1 MITGGHTADSD
12 DWSRGMIIIKAIRK
26 KSIAPVCILVLI
38 FSSVSV
44 FAGEILIDD
53 YVDSLSP
60 KWVRKSFEGK
70 TQYEVTREDNQLCI
84 KATSSASAS
93 ALYYKIK
100 YDTNDFPVLTWRWKV
115 DHVLSKGDALQ
126 KEGDDYAARVY
137 VVFPSLAF
145 WRTKALNYI
154 WANKLPQG
162 QAVPNPFT
170 ANAIMVAVESGPERT
185 GQWVEETRNV
195 FEDYR
200 RYFGKEPPKAGAIA
214 IMTDTDNTGENATAW
229 YGPIRLLSGQSR

>member
-1 MITGGHTADSD
+1 MITGGHTADFA
-12 DWSRGMIIIKAIRK
+12 DWSRGMIIIKAVRK

-53 YVDSLSP
+53 YVDGLSP
-60 KWVRKSFEGK
+60 KWVRKSFKGK
-70 TQYEVTREDNQLCI
+70 TRYEVTREDNQLCV

-126 KEGDDYAARVY
+126 
-137 VVFPSLAF
+137 
-145 WRTKALNYI
+145 T
-154 WANKLPQG
+154 
-162 QAVPNPFT
+162 
-170 ANAIMVAVESGPERT
+170 SGPINFLKGRPCQT
-185 GQWVEETRNV
+185 H
-195 FEDYR
+195 
-200 RYFGKEPPKAGAIA
+200 
-214 IMTDTDNTGENATAW
+214 
-229 YGPIRLLSGQSR
+229 LLQIPLWWP